1 MNNPTRFTEMSKRY
15 NQTTKTPE
23 SELRCFTYV
32 SEYGGSPK
40 PGVISSK
47 PSIGGEFTN
56 MYGFPSDRQYL
67 IETKEGYLIGICD
80 KTNKLC
86 KFDVIDDT
94 YVVQIPS
101 ILKLKAEV
109 DKIPDVP
116 FNPKNLWKYRFYQKK
131 INKNEYWN
139 NTIIR

>member
-1 MNNPTRFTEMSKRY
+1 MKRY

-40 PGVISSK
+40 PGVISSR
-47 PSIGGEFTN
+47 PSTGGEFVN
-56 MYGFPSDRQYL
+56 MYGLSSDRQYL
-67 IETKEGYLIGICD
+67 IETKEGDLIGICD

-86 KFDVIDDT
+86 KFNVIDDT
-94 YVVQIPS
+94 YIVQIPS

-116 FNPKNLWKYRFYQKK
+116 FNPKNLYKYRFNQKK
-131 INKNEYWN
+131 INKNEY
-139 NTIIR
+139 

>member
-1 MNNPTRFTEMSKRY
+1 VINY
-15 NQTTKTPE
+15 NQTTKTPVD
-23 SELRCFTYV
+23 ELLCLTYV

-47 PSIGGEFTN
+47 PSVGGEFVN
-56 MYGFPSDRQYL
+56 MYGLPSSRQYL
-67 IETKEGYLIGICD
+67 IETKEGDLIGICD

-86 KFDVIDDT
+86 KFNIIDDT

-101 ILKLKAEV
+101 IIKLKAEV

-116 FNPKNLWKYRFYQKK
+116 FDPNFKVKSRFRK
-131 INKNEYWN
+131 
-139 NTIIR
+139 

>member
-1 MNNPTRFTEMSKRY
+1 MKRY

-47 PSIGGEFTN
+47 PSTGGEFIN
-56 MYGFPSDRQYL
+56 MYGIVTDRKHL
-67 IETKEGYLIGICD
+67 IETKEGDLMGICS

-86 KFDVIDDT
+86 KFNIIDDT

-116 FNPKNLWKYRFYQKK
+116 FNPKNLYKYRFNQKK
-131 INKNEYWN
+131 INKNEY
-139 NTIIR
+139 

>member
-1 MNNPTRFTEMSKRY
+1 MSKRY

-47 PSIGGEFTN
+47 PSVGGEFVN
-56 MYGFPSDRQYL
+56 MYGLPSDRQYL
-67 IETKEGYLIGICD
+67 IETKEGDLMGICS

-86 KFDVIDDT
+86 KFNVIDDT
-94 YVVQIPS
+94 YVVQIPG
-101 ILKLKAEV
+101 IMKLKESL
-109 DKIPDVP
+109 DNIPNVP
-116 FNPKNLWKYRFYQKK
+116 FNPKNLYKYRFNKK
-131 INKNEYWN
+131 KLNKNEY
-139 NTIIR
+139 

>member
-40 PGVISSK
+40 SGVISSK

-131 INKNEYWN
+131 INKNEY
-139 NTIIR
+139 